1 MPWKQDKDRTVCD
14 GCAEH
19 CKLSIELVERRG
31 PHVSTYVV
39 GYVPKIGEVVIRK
52 YRDESGRSVSAQR
65 CYSEECAKQLHY
77 LCTLCDNYK
86 KTY

>member
-31 PHVSTYVV
+31 PYMSTDVV
-39 GYVPKIGEVVIRK
+39 GYVPQIGEVVIRE
-52 YRDESGRSVSAQR
+52 YRDESGRLVNAQCR
-65 CYSEECAKQLHY
+65 CSEECAKQLHY

-86 KTY
+86 KTH

>member
-19 CKLSIELVERRG
+19 CTLSIEIAKRSG
-31 PHVSTYVV
+31 PHMNTYVV
-39 GYVPKIGEVVIRK
+39 GYVPKIGEVVIRE
-52 YRDESGRSVSAQR
+52 YRDESGCIMSAQR
-65 CYSEECAKQLHY
+65 GYSEECAKQLHY

-86 KTY
+86 KTH